1 MNEQQRDGTPHR
13 APLVN
18 VMYAHITKSLHFY
31 GPREHGEFVEFPLV
45 NTPVIAVPPSFGEPL
60 DVCER
65 STVGPLGV
73 IDFVWESG
81 VVQLSLEKRKCL
93 L

>member
-18 VMYAHITKSLHFY
+18 VMYAHLTKSLHFY
-31 GPREHGEFVEFPLV
+31 GPRKHGEFVKLPLV
-45 NTPVIAVPPSFGEPL
+45 NTPVITVPPPFGEPP
-60 DVCER
+60 DVCQR
-65 STVGPLGV
+65 NTVGPLGV
-73 IDFVWESG
+73 IYFVWKAG
-81 VVQLSLEKRKCL
+81 VVQLSLEEGKCL